1 MGGFGSS
8 RGGSKLSGENHITLE
23 EALTRAVMDSAG
35 NWEGSILVQ
44 RLGFCSGEPQG
55 TRVIGEELGLDH
67 VVIGRI
73 CNEAR
78 EVVRERSDP
87 PHLLH
92 RTIALVVGSLPCSAE
107 SAEERLR
114 TEGFTRVRF
123 TPEAL
128 VNAATLY
135 SLPCPFRIR
144 KSGGRRRVVAPPE
157 ERLTR
162 KRFYTEHGQ
171 PGRTLRSWRSFRKAR
186 AFARSLDLRSR
197 REWEA
202 WVRGE
207 FPEKGERPAD
217 IPTLP
222 SSVYGKEQFR
232 SWGDFLGTGNVAH
245 ARRRFRPFRNA
256 RAFSRRLGLRSLREW
271 WMWSKGDLPAKGT
284 RPADIPCEPHVI
296 YRERGWKN
304 WMDFLGT
311 KNKVNV
317 RRAFRCFTEARIFAR
332 NLGLN
337 SKPEWER
344 WSRGD
349 LPKKGSRPED
359 IPASPDRCYRDRG
372 WKSWGDFLGTRNLAN
387 SRRIFLPFRQARAF
401 VRTLCLTSSREW
413 LNWSKGSLPEK
424 GTRPADI
431 PSTPW
436 KNYRDRGWN
445 GWDDFLGRKKP
456 PPKQ

>member
-1 MGGFGSS
+1 MGGFGGS
-8 RGGSKLSGENHITLE
+8 RGGSKLSGENRITLE

-67 VVIGRI
+67 VLVGRI

-78 EVVRERSDP
+78 LVVKERSDP
-87 PHLLH
+87 PQLLH

-135 SLPCPFRIR
+135 SLPCPFRVW
-144 KSGGRRRVVAPPE
+144 STGGRRRVVQPLE
-157 ERLTR
+157 GRVTR
-162 KRFYTEHGQ
+162 KRFYTEHNQ
-171 PGRTLRSWRSFRKAR
+171 PGRSWRPFRDAR
-186 AFARSLDLRSR
+186 DFARGLDIHSR

-217 IPTLP
+217 IPTSPL
-222 SSVYGKEQFR
+222 SVYGKKQFR
-232 SWGDFLGTGNVAH
+232 SWGDFLGTENVAH
-245 ARRRFRPFRNA
+245 SRRRFRPFRNA
-256 RAFSRRLGLRSLREW
+256 RAFARRLGLRSLREW
-271 WMWSKGDLPAKGT
+271 WMWSKGDLPEKGT
-284 RPADIPCEPHVI
+284 RPADIPCEPHEI
-296 YRERGWKN
+296 YRDQGWKN

-311 KNKVNV
+311 EDRFRL
-317 RRAFRCFTEARIFAR
+317 RRAFRSFTEARIFAR

-337 SKPEWER
+337 SRAEWER
-344 WSRGD
+344 WSGGD
-349 LPKKGSRPED
+349 RPEKGSRPGD
-359 IPASPDRCYRDRG
+359 IPSRPDRRYRDRG
-372 WKSWGDFLGTRNLAN
+372 WKGWGDFLGTVNRPK
-387 SRRIFLPFRQARAF
+387 SRPYSQARAF
-401 VRTLCLTSSREW
+401 ARGLCLKSSREW
-413 LNWSKGSLPEK
+413 MDWSRGSLPAK

-431 PSTPW
+431 PSSPW
-436 KNYRDRGWN
+436 AIYGDCGWN

-456 PPKQ
+456 PPKRKT